1 MLDKIESSVF
11 SALTGQRL
19 RLAWRDGATEI
30 ELAAVNE
37 LPGDSPRSVK
47 PFSLT
52 LRSRERWVGP
62 QGVYA
67 LDVPGL
73 GTLQLFV
80 VPITPDAE
88 GTNYEVI
95 FN

>member
-19 RLAWRDGATEI
+19 RMSWRDGATDLEV
-30 ELAAVNE
+30 ASVGD
-37 LPGDSPRSVK
+37 LPSNSPRPVK

-52 LRSRERWVGP
+52 LRSRERWNGP
-62 QGVYA
+62 QGIYA
-67 LDVPGL
+67 LDVPGV
-73 GTLQLFV
+73 GTLELFV